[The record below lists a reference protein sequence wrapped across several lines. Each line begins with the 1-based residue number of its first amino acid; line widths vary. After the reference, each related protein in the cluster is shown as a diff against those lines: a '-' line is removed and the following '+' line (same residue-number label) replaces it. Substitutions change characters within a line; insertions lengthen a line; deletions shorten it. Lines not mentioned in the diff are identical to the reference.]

1 MRADPHVS
9 FPDFITPQARVVIVS
24 GSGMSAE
31 SGIPTFRDAQSGL
44 WSRFS
49 PEELATPDAFK
60 SNPARVWQW
69 YEHRCSSI
77 RAAQPHDGHAAL
89 VALEELFSHVS
100 VVTQNVD
107 GLHQKAGSGHV
118 IELHGNIL
126 NTVCSVTGRGIDT
139 NWLDA
144 HYASP
149 PPSPHHPDGLARPA
163 VVWFGESLDESSL
176 LEAVGLLQNCK
187 LCLVVGTSAQVQPAA
202 SLPLIARD
210 ACAHL
215 LEINPE
221 PTPLSAVAHDSLRMS
236 ASDGLSRVLDI
247 LRSSRSLDPTES
259 QFPRS

>member
-1 MRADPHVS
+1 MHADPNLS
-9 FPDFITPQARVVIVS
+9 FPDFITPQARVVVVS
-24 GSGMSAE
+24 GAGMSAE

-44 WSRFS
+44 WSRFK
-49 PEELATPDAFK
+49 PEELATPEAFK
-60 SNPARVWQW
+60 SNPGRVWQW
-69 YEHRCSSI
+69 YEHRRSSI
-77 RAAQPHDGHAAL
+77 RSAQPHEGHAA
-89 VALEELFSHVS
+89 VMALEELFSHVS

-126 NTVCSVTGRGIDT
+126 NTVCSVTRRRIDT

-144 HYASP
+144 QDASP
-149 PPSPHHPDGLARPA
+149 PRSPHHPDGLARPA
-163 VVWFGESLDESSL
+163 VVWFGESLDEPSL

-210 ACAHL
+210 AGAHL

-221 PTPLSAVAHDSLRMS
+221 RTPLSAVAHDSLRMS
-236 ASDGLSRVLDI
+236 ASDGLSRVADT
-247 LRSSRSLDPTES
+247 LRSSRPMNQNGG
-259 QFPRS
+259 QFPRR